1 MRVLCQ
7 AAISR
12 KNYVCKSFLHELDLV
27 FFQKGHCSF
36 DFQIMRWFQIIN
48 LDLNFWKDLVFNC
61 ILNLILDDYNIFEN
75 MFNCDYNVL
84 GITFCQLL
92 NWCWKNMFLFFDQ
105 TLKSFFVFHFLKV
118 LWIITLLFVSW
129 KTL

>member
-1 MRVLCQ
+1 MRILCQ

-12 KNYVCKSFLHELDLV
+12 KNYVRKSFLHELDLV
-27 FFQKGHCSF
+27 FFQKRHCSF

-48 LDLNFWKDLVFNC
+48 PDLNFWKDLVFNC

-84 GITFCQLL
+84 GIAFCQLL
-92 NWCWKNMFLFFDQ
+92 NWCWINMFLFFDQ

-118 LWIITLLFVSW
+118 LWIITFLFIIW